1 MQSMHVIDEAATPF
15 VARPEGRRELKI
27 KQAKR
32 RVERAAIELALEHG
46 VDNVTVDA
54 ICEASDIS
62 ARTFYNYFG
71 AKEAAMVGVD
81 SKLPSD
87 DEISHFIEKADG
99 APLEDF
105 LRMLAQTFLR
115 KGPDIE
121 LVRRRRELLASDQH
135 LASMRAARF
144 AEDREAFADII
155 GRRLARQFPDMS
167 AAEVDD
173 EALIAVA
180 IATGVL
186 HVAGSRWLAAEGT
199 ADLDDLTHT
208 MLRRVRRLT
217 DPCVT
222 SPHSHKEN

>member
-1 MQSMHVIDEAATPF
+1 MQCMHDVDEILMPQA
-15 VARPEGRRELKI
+15 ARPEGRRELKI

-32 RVERAAIELALEHG
+32 RVERAAVELALEHG
-46 VDNVTVDA
+46 ADNVTVEA

-87 DEISHFIEKADG
+87 DEIRHFVAKADG

-105 LRMLAQTFLR
+105 LRMLAQTFLS
-115 KGPDIE
+115 KGPDVD

-135 LASMRAARF
+135 LASMRATRF
-144 AEDREAFADII
+144 AEDREAFANII
-155 GRRLARQFPDMS
+155 SRRLARQFPDMS
-167 AAEVDD
+167 AADVAD

-186 HVAGSRWLAAEGT
+186 HVAGGRWLAAEGT

-208 MLRRVRRLT
+208 VLRRVRRLT

-222 SPHSHKEN
+222 STPSHKEN

>member
-1 MQSMHVIDEAATPF
+1 MHVMHVVDETPTPAA
-15 VARPEGRRELKI
+15 VRPEGRRELKI
-27 KQAKR
+27 KHAKR
-32 RVERAAIELALEHG
+32 RVERAAIDLALEHG

-81 SKLPSD
+81 SKLPSED
-87 DEISHFIEKADG
+87 VIEHFISEADG
-99 APLEDF
+99 PPLEGF
-105 LRMLAQTFLR
+105 LRMLAQSFLS
-115 KGPDIE
+115 KGPDVE
-121 LVRRRRELLASDQH
+121 FWRKRRQLMASDQR

-155 GRRLARQFPDMS
+155 GRRLARQFPDMD
-167 AAEVDD
+167 AADVAD

-186 HVAGSRWLAAEGT
+186 HVAGNRWLAADG
-199 ADLDDLTHT
+199 ASDVGDLTHT

-222 SPHSHKEN
+222 PPHSHKEN

>member
-1 MQSMHVIDEAATPF
+1 MQIMQEATTVTAPEL
-15 VARPEGRRELKI
+15 ARPEGRRELKI
-27 KQAKR
+27 KAAKR
-32 RVERAAIELALEHG
+32 RVERAAIELALARG
-46 VDNVTVDA
+46 VDNVTVDD

-81 SKLPSD
+81 SRLPSEAD
-87 DEISHFIEKADG
+87 IAHFVDTAEG

-105 LRMLAQTFLR
+105 LRMLAETFLR
-115 KGPDIE
+115 KGPDVE
-121 LVRRRRELLASDQH
+121 LVRRRRELLAKDQH

-144 AEDREAFADII
+144 AEDREAFSDII
-155 GRRLARQFPDMS
+155 GRRLARQFPDMD
-167 AAEVDD
+167 ATAVAD
-173 EALIAVA
+173 EAMIAVA

-186 HVAGSRWLAAEGT
+186 HVAGSRWLEAEGAT
-199 ADLDDLTHT
+199 DLDDLTHT

-222 SPHSHKEN
+222 PPHSHKEN

>member
-1 MQSMHVIDEAATPF
+1 MQTMQETVMAPQLAAR
-15 VARPEGRRELKI
+15 APEGRRELKI

-46 VDNVTVDA
+46 VDHVTVDA

-71 AKEAAMVGVD
+71 TKEAAMVGLE
-81 SKLPSD
+81 SKLPSGD
-87 DEISHFIEKADG
+87 SIDHFVDVADG

-105 LRMLAQTFLR
+105 LRMLAETFLR
-115 KGPDIE
+115 KGPDVE
-121 LVRRRRELLASDQH
+121 LVRKRRELLARDQH

-167 AAEVDD
+167 RTDVAD

-186 HVAGSRWLAAEGT
+186 HVAGSRWLEAEGA

-222 SPHSHKEN
+222 SSPSHKEN